1 MTPPNTVTP
10 PPDAPPPMPPNPTSM
25 AQAALAEALR
35 STPTLGV
42 GLYLLWAALQ
52 ARLDGLDA
60 KIDGGADGGL
70 AAQIEQV
77 DARVSNLAEDVQAI
91 RVDVV
96 RLQERQTAPAGR

>member
-1 MTPPNTVTP
+1 
-10 PPDAPPPMPPNPTSM
+10 M

-77 DARVSNLAEDVQAI
+77 DSRVSDLAEDVQAI

>member
-1 MTPPNTVTP
+1 MTPPNTLPP

-77 DARVSNLAEDVQAI
+77 DSRVSDLAEDVQAI

>member
-77 DARVSNLAEDVQAI
+77 DARVSDLADDVQAI

>member
-1 MTPPNTVTP
+1 MTPPNTVPP

-77 DARVSNLAEDVQAI
+77 DARVSDLAEDVQAI

>member
-10 PPDAPPPMPPNPTSM
+10 PPDAPPPMPPNPTTI

-77 DARVSNLAEDVQAI
+77 DSRVSDLAEDVQAI

>member
-1 MTPPNTVTP
+1 MTGPATLPV
-10 PPDAPPPMPPNPTSM
+10 PPDAPPPSNPTTI

-42 GLYLLWAALQ
+42 GLYLLWTALQ
-52 ARLDGLDA
+52 SRLDTLDA

-77 DARVSNLAEDVQAI
+77 DARVSDLADDVQAI

-96 RLQERQTAPAGR
+96 RLQERAPPAPGR

>member
-1 MTPPNTVTP
+1 
-10 PPDAPPPMPPNPTSM
+10 MPPNPTSM

-77 DARVSNLAEDVQAI
+77 DARVSDLAEDVQAI

>member
-10 PPDAPPPMPPNPTSM
+10 PPDAPPPMPPNPTTI

-77 DARVSNLAEDVQAI
+77 DARVSDLADDVQAI